1 MPLLRQF
8 QRSFD
13 VPLLRG
19 LVAANQQQHQFG
31 AALRKVHPVAGP
43 KVDLHFDDAA
53 GEHAMLAGVAMR
65 ETKDADIDAALGL
78 PIAQGLEPLCVLRRL
93 ANLDRV

>member
-1 MPLLRQF
+1 
-8 QRSFD
+8 
-13 VPLLRG
+13 
-19 LVAANQQQHQFG
+19 
-31 AALRKVHPVAGP
+31 
-43 KVDLHFDDAA
+43 
-53 GEHAMLAGVAMR
+53 MLAGVAMR